1 MKQQGTEM
9 EGRTGMMIRSLF
21 TLLLATTA
29 LSACGGT
36 ASQSSSTGGGLIEAR
51 DKLVSDLLQCTQ
63 THGFDPQNAVGV
75 AENALAPNELPWRQ
89 CAYDAVRAYGRSHPT
104 LRSMYDQLVAE
115 DLAMTTAIQQGTMT
129 RSQRRARIED
139 LVAQIKAAE
148 EQQIEAAA
156 SEQARQNDQLRNVV
170 DNFRGFSY

>member
-1 MKQQGTEM
+1 
-9 EGRTGMMIRSLF
+9 MMIKGLF
-21 TLLLATTA
+21 TLLVALAV

-36 ASQSSSTGGGLIEAR
+36 SSQSSSTDGGLIGAR
-51 DKLVSDLLQCTQ
+51 DQLVADLRQCTQ
-63 THGFDPQNAVGV
+63 THRFNPQSATGV

-89 CAYDAVRAYGRSHPT
+89 CAYDSVRAYGQSHPT
-104 LRSMYDQLVAE
+104 LRGMYDQLIAE
-115 DLAMTTAIQQGTMT
+115 DLAMTTAIEQGTMT
-129 RSQRRARIED
+129 RSQRRARIEE

-148 EQQIEAAA
+148 EQQIESAA